1 MSNVTICAR
10 RIFSNFLLLL
20 VLAIFISPLF
30 PHNASAHNREKTSD
44 PANGSVLTV
53 APKQITFY
61 FKQAVG
67 QDSLTVLLIDPTGAR
82 IPLRILR
89 AAQLEAVAEIPPI
102 QDGVYSAR
110 WKLISSDG
118 HPVTNKVTFTVDS
131 QGALGGA
138 SSPETQLGSTVPTSS
153 VLLNTLTPTNLPT
166 MNVPTVP
173 AVVPSETPVSS
184 SDVSPS
190 TLSAPAAALETESA
204 VAATVRILPVAPP
217 ELGNPDQIGAP
228 NWFRWLLRFGSYLAI
243 FVVVGI
249 ITTSRWVWKKALT
262 HPALHRAAV
271 LGSGATAALAT
282 LQVLVLANDIDAP
295 SLVESLWR
303 VRLFDAGVGY
313 VARIV
318 LAAAMIVILR
328 MLRTNKSLQSGLNA
342 CAFLAIGLLITWSY
356 VGHAKSQRWSWIGLP
371 VDVVHHASAAAW
383 IGALAIV
390 GFVAPSFV
398 EPGTLNRMLK
408 SLSVFAQ
415 AAVIVMIASGVIQ
428 SFRLV
433 GTSNVFEGTH
443 TKLLVAK
450 IFAVAV
456 MLLLANVNRR
466 RVIAIS
472 DEAAESKLQRTIVV
486 EFVVGLIVIG
496 LTSSLVVASPAIS
509 QL

>member
-1 MSNVTICAR
+1 M
-10 RIFSNFLLLL
+10 
-20 VLAIFISPLF
+20 
-30 PHNASAHNREKTSD
+30 
-44 PANGSVLTV
+44 
-53 APKQITFY
+53 
-61 FKQAVG
+61 
-67 QDSLTVLLIDPTGAR
+67 
-82 IPLRILR
+82 
-89 AAQLEAVAEIPPI
+89 
-102 QDGVYSAR
+102 
-110 WKLISSDG
+110 
-118 HPVTNKVTFTVDS
+118 
-131 QGALGGA
+131 
-138 SSPETQLGSTVPTSS
+138 
-153 VLLNTLTPTNLPT
+153 
-166 MNVPTVP
+166 
-173 AVVPSETPVSS
+173 
-184 SDVSPS
+184 
-190 TLSAPAAALETESA
+190 
-204 VAATVRILPVAPP
+204 
-217 ELGNPDQIGAP
+217 
-228 NWFRWLLRFGSYLAI
+228 
-243 FVVVGI
+243 GI

-433 GTSNVFEGTH
+433 GTSNVLEGTH

>member
-1 MSNVTICAR
+1 MSTITIRVHRVCSNV
-10 RIFSNFLLLL
+10 LLLL
-20 VLAIFISPLF
+20 MLAVFASPLF
-30 PHNASAHNREKTSD
+30 PHTASAHNREKTSE
-44 PANGSVLTV
+44 PANGSKLRV

-67 QDSLTVLLIDPTGAR
+67 EDSLTVLLIDPTGSR

-89 AAQLEAVAEIPPI
+89 AAQLEAVAEIPPLL
-102 QDGVYSAR
+102 DGVYSVR

-131 QGALGGA
+131 QGALGAA
-138 SSPETQLGSTVPTSS
+138 SSSDSELGSTVPTSS
-153 VLLNTLTPTNLPT
+153 VPTSSVLLNSVAPTSLPAV
-166 MNVPTVP
+166 NVPTVP
-173 AVVPSETPVSS
+173 AVVPAETVLSPSDVSS
-184 SDVSPS
+184 ADVSPSDVSPS
-190 TLSAPAAALETESA
+190 ALPAPAVALETESA
-204 VAATVRILPVAPP
+204 GAAPVRTLPVAPP
-217 ELGNPDQIGAP
+217 EIGDPNQIGAP
-228 NWFRWLLRFGSYLAI
+228 NWFRWLLRFGSYIAI

-271 LGSGATAALAT
+271 LGSVATAALAT

-295 SLVESLWR
+295 SWVGSLWR

-318 LAAAMIVILR
+318 LAFAMIVILR
-328 MLRTNKSLQSGLNA
+328 MLRRNKSLQSGLNA
-342 CAFLAIGLLITWSY
+342 CTIVAVGLLTTWSY

-390 GFVAPSFV
+390 GFIAPRFV

-408 SLSVFAQ
+408 RLSAFAQ
-415 AAVIVMIASGVIQ
+415 VAVIVMIASGVIQ

-450 IFAVAV
+450 VVAVAV

-466 RVIAIS
+466 RVMARS
-472 DEAAESKLQRTIVV
+472 PNPSFKEPL
-486 EFVVGLIVIG
+486 L
-496 LTSSLVVASPAIS
+496 LSSWSA
-509 QL
+509 

>member
-20 VLAIFISPLF
+20 VLAIFVSLLLPRSAF
-30 PHNASAHNREKTSD
+30 AHNREKSSD
-44 PANGSVLTV
+44 PANGSVLSV

-166 MNVPTVP
+166 VNVPTVP
-173 AVVPSETPVSS
+173 AVVPSETAVSS
-184 SDVSPS
+184 NSSPS
-190 TLSAPAAALETESA
+190 TLVAPDVALDAKSS
-204 VAATVRILPVAPP
+204 VAASVRTLPVAPP
-217 ELGNPDQIGAP
+217 EDPDQIGAP

-271 LGSGATAALAT
+271 LGSVATAALAT

-328 MLRTNKSLQSGLNA
+328 KLRHNKSLQSGLNA

-433 GTSNVFEGTH
+433 GTSNVLEGTH